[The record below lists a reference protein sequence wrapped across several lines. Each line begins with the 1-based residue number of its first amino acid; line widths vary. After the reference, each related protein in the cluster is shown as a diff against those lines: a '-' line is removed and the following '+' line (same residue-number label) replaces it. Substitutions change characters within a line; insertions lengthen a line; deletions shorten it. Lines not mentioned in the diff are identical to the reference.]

1 MLFEKML
8 RFIKGYMVISVSGKF
23 PERFLNVCANKGIFL
38 SNATYLSE
46 NSVRVTISR
55 NAYKYLSAIEEKTAC
70 RTEVLYEGGFPL
82 LFKKYKKRVLLIF
95 GPFMFV
101 LSLVIMNC
109 FVWEV
114 EIAGSEKVSTKIIR
128 ENLETLGVKPGAF
141 RFSID
146 QRYVKNEMLKK
157 MPELSWIWVD
167 SNSSKVIVNVRESV
181 QKPDIYNYGDYC
193 NIVAAKDGI
202 ISSSVVRSGTV
213 LFDVGDTVLEND
225 ILVSGL
231 MLSERGIEPRF
242 LQSEAEIYAR
252 VWYEKTKKFELFEE
266 KKTETGRES
275 KKRRVKAFGF
285 EFTPF
290 WYKNNEFNEYT
301 TETEVNKISIPG
313 LSLGVE
319 ITTERYKEIKTEKI
333 PLSEETVLDAGV
345 KEILAEIEEETA
357 TGATLTEHSFSHIKN
372 DDNTITVTV
381 VSEFNENI
389 AKKVRVE

>member
-8 RFIKGYMVISVSGKF
+8 RFVKGYMVISVNGKF

-38 SNATYLSE
+38 SNAKYLSE

-55 NAYKYLSAIEEKTAC
+55 NAYEYLEAIEEKTGC
-70 RTEVLYEGGFPL
+70 RTEVLFEGGLPL
-82 LFKKYKKRVLLIF
+82 LFEKYKKRVLLIL
-95 GPFMFV
+95 GPFLCV
-101 LSLVIMNC
+101 VALVIMNC
-109 FVWEV
+109 FVWEI
-114 EIAGSEKVSTKIIR
+114 EITGYEKVSPGIIC
-128 ENLETLGVKPGAF
+128 ENLEILGVKPGAF

-167 SNSSKVIVNVRESV
+167 SNGSKIIVSVRESV
-181 QKPDIYNYGDYC
+181 PKPDIYNYGDYC

-202 ISSSVVRSGTV
+202 ISSSVVKSGTV
-213 LFDVGDTVLEND
+213 MFNVGDTVLEND

-242 LQSEAEIYAR
+242 LQSEAEVYAR
-252 VWYEKTKKFELFEE
+252 VWYEKTRNFELFEE
-266 KKTETGRES
+266 KKTETGRKA
-275 KKRRVKAFGF
+275 KKRKIKAFGY

-290 WYKNNEFNEYT
+290 WYQDNEFKDFT
-301 TETEVNKISIPG
+301 TETEVNKVSFFGISVGI
-313 LSLGVE
+313 E
-319 ITTERYKEIKTEKI
+319 ITTEKYTEIEIEKI
-333 PLSEETVLDAGV
+333 PLSEESVLDAGV
-345 KEILAEIEEETA
+345 KEILAEMEGETSV
-357 TGATLTEHSFSHIKN
+357 GATLTDYSFSYVKN
-372 DDNTITVTV
+372 DDNTISVTV